1 MKKVIVMNGRGKQMN
16 DLISRQAAIEK
27 ESSLI
32 GKDADMIMLDEF
44 GMEGEKNDAE
54 NRKK

>member
-1 MKKVIVMNGRGKQMN
+1 MKKVIVMNRRGKQMN